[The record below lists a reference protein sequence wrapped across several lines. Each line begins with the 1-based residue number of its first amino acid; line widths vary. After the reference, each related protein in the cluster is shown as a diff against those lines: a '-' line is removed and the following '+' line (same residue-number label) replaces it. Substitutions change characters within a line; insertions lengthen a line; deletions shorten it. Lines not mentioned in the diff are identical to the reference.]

1 MAQSIPFVAKR
12 MRSSDDEARSPKYAH
27 LERERRWLV
36 DPAKSA
42 LVEATDP
49 ITITDHYI
57 AGTRL
62 RLRRMACAGSPP
74 SFKLTRKYECSDPLA
89 RPIVTAYLTDA
100 EFDVF
105 AALPSHI
112 IQKRRFLVRED
123 GHDFSVDRF
132 DGALA
137 GLELAE
143 IEMTDDAE
151 LRNLPDPAW
160 TVRDVS
166 SDSRYQGGT
175 LVVNG
180 IPRE

>member
-1 MAQSIPFVAKR
+1 MPQLAPFVAKR
-12 MRSSDDEARSPKYAH
+12 MRSSDDEALSPKYAH

-36 DPAKSA
+36 CPVKSA
-42 LVEATDP
+42 LLETTDP

-57 AGTRL
+57 IGTRL
-62 RLRRMACAGSPP
+62 RLRRMECEGLTP
-74 SFKLTRKYECSDPLA
+74 SFKLTRKYDCADPLA

-105 AALPSHI
+105 ASLPSHV

-123 GHDFSVDRF
+123 GHDFSLDRF

-143 IEMTDDAE
+143 IEMADDTG
-151 LRNLPDPAW
+151 LRKLPDPPWA
-160 TVRDVS
+160 VCDVS
-166 SDSRYQGGT
+166 NDIRYQGGT

>member
-1 MAQSIPFVAKR
+1 M
-12 MRSSDDEARSPKYAH
+12 
-27 LERERRWLV
+27 
-36 DPAKSA
+36 
-42 LVEATDP
+42 VEATDP

-62 RLRRMACAGSPP
+62 RLRRMASVGSPP
-74 SFKLTRKYECSDPLA
+74 SFKLTGKYECSDLLA
-89 RPIVTAYLTDA
+89 QPIVTAYLTDA

-123 GHDFSVDRF
+123 GHDFSLDRF

-166 SDSRYQGGT
+166 RNSRYQGGT
-175 LVVNG
+175 LVINGSSPGVN
-180 IPRE
+180 

>member
-1 MAQSIPFVAKR
+1 MAQTVPFVAKR

-42 LVEATDP
+42 LIETTDA
-49 ITITDHYI
+49 IAITDHYI
-57 AGTRL
+57 IGTRL
-62 RLRRMACAGSPP
+62 RLRRMEIEGMVP
-74 SFKLTRKYECSDPLA
+74 SFKLTRKYDCADPLA
-89 RPIVTAYLTDA
+89 RPIVTAYLTAA

-105 AALPSHI
+105 ALLPTHV
-112 IQKRRFLVRED
+112 IQKRRFLVCEA
-123 GHDFSVDRF
+123 GHDFSLDRF

-143 IEMTDDAE
+143 IEMANDTG
-151 LRNLPDPAW
+151 LRNLADPSWA
-160 TVRDVS
+160 VRDVS
-166 SDSRYQGGT
+166 NDLRYQGGT